1 MCTQCWCK
9 YLISA
14 GMMSWICD
22 CVGECQRDNLSRCE
36 GDHDQLNW
44 RILSQNRGKDI
55 NKYQMTILHCV
66 PRSGWPRRRHL
77 MRIHQTRTATFTS
90 RSSMTTS
97 SIGQRGRT
105 SSLPTC
111 SRWVAL
117 TAWDCSI
124 FWQQRKVTN
133 RQFIQTFPQ
142 IPFLKTWISL
152 GHNGTDTVSEKE
164 VID

>member
-1 MCTQCWCK
+1 MIW
-9 YLISA
+9 
-14 GMMSWICD
+14 
-22 CVGECQRDNLSRCE
+22 VGECQRDNLSRCE
-36 GDHDQLNW
+36 GHHDQLNR
-44 RILSQNRGKDI
+44 RILSQNWGKDI
-55 NKYQMTILHCV
+55 NKYQMTYYCV
-66 PRSGWPRRRHL
+66 PRTGWPRRRHR
-77 MRIHQTRTATFTS
+77 MQTPQTRTATFTS

-117 TAWDCSI
+117 TAWDCST
-124 FWQQRKVTN
+124 FCQQIE
-133 RQFIQTFPQ
+133 IQMVPQ

-164 VID
+164 VVNSRCFLLL